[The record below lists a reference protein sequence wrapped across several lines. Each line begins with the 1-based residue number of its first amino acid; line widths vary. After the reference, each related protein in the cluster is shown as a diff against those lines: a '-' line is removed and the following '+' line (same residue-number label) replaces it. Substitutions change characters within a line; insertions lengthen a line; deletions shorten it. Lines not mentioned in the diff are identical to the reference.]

1 MFSTN
6 KLFLTVVLVSFPLFF
21 INAQTVPIRFS
32 IGGGSSIL
40 FWGMNQDL
48 TCSGTDYDML
58 LNGRSVGVNAFFDLT
73 QYFTVDLGYRFSLGS
88 FSQSI
93 SGQTANFSNTTSQ
106 YDLGGEFK
114 YPLYYSK
121 SYSVAPSLGIDFIGY
136 STGETNNE
144 ALSSDG
150 KKVMSPICLT
160 LGADFNHYIS
170 KDVFI
175 RIPLRFGIGLN
186 AKLSDSYY
194 YNIASYLKLP
204 SYSYTSSS
212 NIMFET
218 GIEIGY
224 STPDKP
230 NDGNDNQAPA
240 IPTGLT
246 ARVEGNTVYVEW
258 NSVNGATSYKL
269 YDTKDGT
276 IPTVAHKFK
285 VYKTTKPTKVLSDV
299 TIGDTYT
306 FAVSALTPEGE
317 SVLSDPI
324 LLVP

>member
-1 MFSTN
+1 
-6 KLFLTVVLVSFPLFF
+6 VLVSVPLFF

-48 TCSGTDYDML
+48 SCSGTDYDIQ

-73 QYFTVDLGYRFSLGS
+73 QYFTVDFGYRFSLGS
-88 FSQSI
+88 ESVSI
-93 SGQTANFSNTTSQ
+93 PGQTASVSNTTAQ

-121 SYSVAPSLGIDFIGY
+121 SYSIAPSLGIDFIGY
-136 STGETNNE
+136 SNGEINNE
-144 ALSSDG
+144 ALNSVE
-150 KKVMSPICLT
+150 KNIMSPIYLT

-175 RIPLRFGIGLN
+175 RIPLKFGIGLN
-186 AKLSDSYY
+186 AKQADSYY
-194 YNIASYLKLP
+194 SPFLP
-204 SYSYTSSS
+204 YSYTSSS